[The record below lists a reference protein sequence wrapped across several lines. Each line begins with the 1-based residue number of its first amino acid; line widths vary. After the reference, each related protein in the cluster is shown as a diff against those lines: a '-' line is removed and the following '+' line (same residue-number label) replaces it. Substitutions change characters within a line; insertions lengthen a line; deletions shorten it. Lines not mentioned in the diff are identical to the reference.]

1 MRSPSTPPKLDPSA
15 AYNPNRGVH
24 IRLDLYSAPSHTR
37 THSTRVLQDA
47 GRVTSVGDSSS
58 SPAMALTRC
67 K

>member
-24 IRLDLYSAPSHTR
+24 IRLDLYSAASHTR
-37 THSTRVLQDA
+37 THSTRVLHDA
-47 GRVTSVGDSSS
+47 GRVTSVGDSAS
-58 SPAMALTRC
+58 SPEIALTRC